1 MGLGHPKLSKL
12 NPYMTGKELFE
23 KVSQLMKIDP
33 SILRIV
39 VEGKEIYPNRAWI
52 VSQAELVVVNLKL
65 RLLGGVKLKQEVS
78 KTIKLDE

>member
-1 MGLGHPKLSKL
+1 
-12 NPYMTGKELFE
+12 MTGKELFE

>member
-1 MGLGHPKLSKL
+1 MGHPKLSKL